1 MVLPILFCQ
10 KLTKNDH
17 FEKGTPYPFLSKADQ
32 FEKKNIP
39 KKNVD

>member
-17 FEKGTPYPFLSKADQ
+17 FEKGTPYAFLSKTDQ
-32 FEKKNIP
+32 FEKENFP